1 MNSWAWFV
9 AGAFVVGS
17 IPFGLFIARAKGVDI
32 RQHGSRNIGATNV
45 MRVLGKGPGI
55 LCFVLDV
62 LKGLVP
68 TLAAGLY
75 HGVAGGDSG
84 RGIDG
89 AAANGAGMAS
99 HSSDAWWW
107 LAVMAA
113 AILGHVFSPWVG
125 FKGGKGVA
133 TGLGAMLGVW
143 PMLTVP
149 GLAVLGIWIG
159 VFAWKRYVSL
169 ASVVAA
175 VALPMLVALRF
186 VWAGS
191 GAGGGDAS
199 GVSASLREATPYL
212 VVTGTLC
219 ALVVW
224 RHRANIGRLMRGE
237 ELRVGRRRDS
247 SA

>member
-1 MNSWAWFV
+1 MNSWIW
-9 AGAFVVGS
+9 FVVGAFAVGS
-17 IPFGLFIARAKGVDI
+17 VPFGLFVARAKGVDI

-75 HGVAGGDSG
+75 HGVAGG
-84 RGIDG
+84 
-89 AAANGAGMAS
+89 AAATGASGVAMSS
-99 HSSDAWWW
+99 HASDAWWW

-143 PMLTVP
+143 PVLTVP
-149 GLAVLGIWIG
+149 GLATFAIWIL

-186 VWAGS
+186 VWMGS
-191 GAGGGDAS
+191 GAGGNDRS
-199 GVSASLREATPYL
+199 SVSVALREATPYL
-212 VVTGTLC
+212 VVTGALC

-237 ELRVGRRRDS
+237 ELRVGQRRDS